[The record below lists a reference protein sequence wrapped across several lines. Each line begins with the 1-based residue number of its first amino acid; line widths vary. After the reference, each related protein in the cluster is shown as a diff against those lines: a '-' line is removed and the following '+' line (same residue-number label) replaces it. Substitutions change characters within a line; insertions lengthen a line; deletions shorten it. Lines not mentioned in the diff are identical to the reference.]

1 MTRNRDLGDV
11 APFVDGVSSNIQTQ
25 INAKAPTASPTFTG
39 TITADSRVDI
49 VAASGFAVIEMGGPS
64 GAFLDMKAP
73 FSDDYDGRIQY
84 DVGGVGAFIINT
96 NGGNSSPVVIKQ
108 QDSEKLR
115 TTTTGIQVTGNL
127 NVSAQGSVRMEDA
140 AGGEYAAFQA
150 PTTLTASYIMTMP
163 PNTGSAGQ
171 FLQTNGSGV
180 LSFSGVGSSTNVVTS
195 NTTATK
201 DNHYFLNGASITLTL
216 PSSPSVGDEVRVSE
230 NAGNTNC
237 IIARNG
243 SKIMSSATDLTIDT
257 AFAVLYLRYVDATI
271 GWALS

>member
-25 INAKAPTASPTFTG
+25 INAKQGTISVTADRALISDGSGAVAVSTVTSTQLATVPNLAPIANPTFTG
-39 TITADSRVDI
+39 TINIA
-49 VAASGFAVIEMGGPS
+49 
-64 GAFLDMKAP
+64 
-73 FSDDYDGRIQY
+73 
-84 DVGGVGAFIINT
+84 
-96 NGGNSSPVVIKQ
+96 
-108 QDSEKLR
+108 
-115 TTTTGIQVTGNL
+115 
-127 NVSAQGSVRMEDA
+127 AQGSVRMEDA

-180 LSFSGVGSSTNVVTS
+180 LSFSGVGSSTNVITS

-216 PSSPSVGDEVRVSE
+216 PASPSVGDEVRVSE
-230 NAGNTNC
+230 SAGNTNC

-243 SKIMSSATDLTIDT
+243 SNIMSSATDLTIDT

>member
-25 INAKAPTASPTFTG
+25 IDAKQGTISVTADRALISDGSGAVAVSTVTSTQLATVPNLAPIANPTFTG
-39 TITADSRVDI
+39 TVNIA
-49 VAASGFAVIEMGGPS
+49 
-64 GAFLDMKAP
+64 
-73 FSDDYDGRIQY
+73 
-84 DVGGVGAFIINT
+84 
-96 NGGNSSPVVIKQ
+96 
-108 QDSEKLR
+108 
-115 TTTTGIQVTGNL
+115 
-127 NVSAQGSVRMEDA
+127 AQGSVRMEDA

-163 PNTGSAGQ
+163 PNTGSTGQ

-180 LSFSGVGSSTNVVTS
+180 LSFSGVGSSTNVITS

-201 DNHYFLNGASITLTL
+201 DNHYYVNGSAITLTL
-216 PSSPSVGDEVRVSE
+216 PASPSVGDEVRFSE
-230 NAGNTNC
+230 IAGNTNNV
-237 IIARNG
+237 IARN
-243 SKIMSSATDLTIDT
+243 SSNIMSSATDLTVDT

>member
-96 NGGNSSPVVIKQ
+96 NSGNSSPVVIKQ

-127 NVSAQGSVRMEDA
+127 NVLAQGSVRMEDA

-180 LSFSGVGSSTNVVTS
+180 LSFSGVGSSTNVITS

>member
-25 INAKAPTASPTFTG
+25 IDAKQGTISVTADRALISDGSGALAVSTVTSTQLATVPNLAPIANPTFTG
-39 TITADSRVDI
+39 TVNIA
-49 VAASGFAVIEMGGPS
+49 
-64 GAFLDMKAP
+64 
-73 FSDDYDGRIQY
+73 
-84 DVGGVGAFIINT
+84 
-96 NGGNSSPVVIKQ
+96 
-108 QDSEKLR
+108 
-115 TTTTGIQVTGNL
+115 
-127 NVSAQGSVRMEDA
+127 AQGSVRMEDA

-180 LSFSGVGSSTNVVTS
+180 LSFSGVGSSTNVITS

-216 PSSPSVGDEVRVSE
+216 PASPSVGDEVRVSE
-230 NAGNTNC
+230 SAGNTNC

-243 SKIMSSATDLTIDT
+243 SNIMSSATDLTIDT

>member
-25 INAKAPTASPTFTG
+25 INAKQGTISVTADRALISDGSGALAVSTVTSTQLATVPNLAPIANPTFTG
-39 TITADSRVDI
+39 TVNIA
-49 VAASGFAVIEMGGPS
+49 
-64 GAFLDMKAP
+64 
-73 FSDDYDGRIQY
+73 
-84 DVGGVGAFIINT
+84 
-96 NGGNSSPVVIKQ
+96 
-108 QDSEKLR
+108 
-115 TTTTGIQVTGNL
+115 
-127 NVSAQGSVRMEDA
+127 AQGSVRMEDA

-180 LSFSGVGSSTNVVTS
+180 LSFSGVGSSTNVITS

-216 PSSPSVGDEVRVSE
+216 PASPSVGDEVRVSE
-230 NAGNTNC
+230 SAGNTNC

-243 SKIMSSATDLTIDT
+243 SNIMSSATDLTIDT

>member
-11 APFVDGVSSNIQTQ
+11 ASFVDGVSSNIQTQ

-96 NGGNSSPVVIKQ
+96 NSGNSSPVVIKQ

-127 NVSAQGSVRMEDA
+127 NVLAQGSVRMEDA

-180 LSFSGVGSSTNVVTS
+180 LSFSGVGSSTNVITS

-201 DNHYFLNGASITLTL
+201 DNHYYVNGSAITLTL
-216 PSSPSVGDEVRVSE
+216 PASPSVGDEVRFSE
-230 NAGNTNC
+230 IAGNTNNV
-237 IIARNG
+237 IARN
-243 SKIMSSATDLTIDT
+243 SSNIMSSATDLTVDT
-257 AFAVLYLRYVDATI
+257 AFSVLYLRYVDATI

>member
-25 INAKAPTASPTFTG
+25 INAKQGTISVTADRALISDGSGALAVSTVTSTQLATVPNLAPIANPTFTG
-39 TITADSRVDI
+39 TV
-49 VAASGFAVIEMGGPS
+49 
-64 GAFLDMKAP
+64 
-73 FSDDYDGRIQY
+73 
-84 DVGGVGAFIINT
+84 
-96 NGGNSSPVVIKQ
+96 
-108 QDSEKLR
+108 
-115 TTTTGIQVTGNL
+115 

-180 LSFSGVGSSTNVVTS
+180 LSFSGVGSSTNVITS

-201 DNHYFLNGASITLTL
+201 DNHYYVNGSAITLTL
-216 PSSPSVGDEVRVSE
+216 PASPSVGDEVRFSE
-230 NAGNTNC
+230 IAGNTNNV
-237 IIARNG
+237 IARN
-243 SKIMSSATDLTIDT
+243 SSNIMSSATDLTVDT